1 MAVIT
6 THRFT
11 VADYHRMA
19 EAGVFRHDQRV
30 ELLNGEIRDML
41 PPGPGHS
48 GGTNRLAHLFAHKD
62 KGRFLV
68 WNQSPLSLNEDSEP
82 QPDVMLVKPQA
93 DFYSKEHP
101 TPADVFLVIEVADS
115 SLSYDRNEKLPA
127 YGRAGIPEFWI
138 VNVPKKCVEVYRE
151 PHFTG
156 YAKTAI
162 VKHGGTV
169 APEAFPDIALAVADL
184 LP

>member
-19 EAGVFRHDQRV
+19 EAGVFRPGQRV

-48 GGTNRLAHLFAHKD
+48 GGVNRLAHLFTHKGQ
-62 KGRFLV
+62 GRFLV
-68 WNQSPLSLNEDSEP
+68 WNQSPLALSEDSEP
-82 QPDVMLVKPQA
+82 QPDVMLVKPRE
-93 DFYSKEHP
+93 DFYSQQHP
-101 TPADVFLVIEVADS
+101 SPEDVFLVIEVSDS
-115 SLSYDRNEKLPA
+115 SPTYDRQEKLPA
-127 YGRAGIPEFWI
+127 YGRAGVPEFWL
-138 VNVPKKCVEVYRE
+138 VNVPKKCVEIYRE
-151 PHFTG
+151 PHYTG
-156 YAKTAI
+156 YASSSI
-162 VKHGGTV
+162 VKHGGKV
-169 APEAFPDIALAVADL
+169 SPEAFPDMVISVEEL